1 MKSLWGH
8 GTGAKYLR
16 VRRTVDISPTFARAL
31 LIAVLFII
39 GFIFIAGD
47 VGLLK
52 VWSAQR
58 QMRNLSAKIAEL
70 ESKNALLSAEINR
83 LKSDPFTIE
92 KVAREKYGYLKPGDK
107 VYRIVPMSGK
117 TEKGIIAPGAID
129 RERAKP

>member
-8 GTGAKYLR
+8 GAGAKYLR
-16 VRRTVDISPTFARAL
+16 VRRAVDISPAFARAL
-31 LIAVLFII
+31 LIAVLVII

-52 VWSAQR
+52 VWGAQR
-58 QMRNLSAKIAEL
+58 QMRNLRSKIAAL
-70 ESKNALLSAEINR
+70 ESQNALLSAEIDR
-83 LKSDPFTIE
+83 LRSDSFTIE

-107 VYRIVPMSGK
+107 VYRIVPMPEK
-117 TEKGIIAPGAID
+117 AEKGTIAPGAID

>member
-8 GTGAKYLR
+8 GAGAKYLR
-16 VRRTVDISPTFARAL
+16 VRRAVDISPAFARAL
-31 LIAVLFII
+31 LIAVLVII

-52 VWSAQR
+52 VWGAQR
-58 QMRNLSAKIAEL
+58 QMRNLRSKIAEL
-70 ESKNALLSAEINR
+70 EGQNALLSAEIDR
-83 LKSDPFTIE
+83 LKSDSFTIE

-107 VYRIVPMSGK
+107 VYRIVPMPEK
-117 TEKGIIAPGAID
+117 AEKGTIAPGAID